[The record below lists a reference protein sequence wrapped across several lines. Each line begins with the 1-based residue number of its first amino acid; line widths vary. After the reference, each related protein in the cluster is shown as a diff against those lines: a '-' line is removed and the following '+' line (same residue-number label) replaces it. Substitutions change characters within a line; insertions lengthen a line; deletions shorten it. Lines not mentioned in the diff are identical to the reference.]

1 MLLKCALSNHAKV
14 QQDSVLL
21 GKMFEQKVGLE
32 RGARALRHKKA
43 AGPKYDDQWGGLI
56 ESRECFG

>member
-1 MLLKCALSNHAKV
+1 
-14 QQDSVLL
+14 
-21 GKMFEQKVGLE
+21 MFEQKVGLE
-32 RGARALRHKKA
+32 RGSRALRHKKA